1 MFLQFVGNTCLYYL
15 VDVFDVIYVVKLYAS
30 ITRTVISRRLNY
42 AYRTAL
48 ITRTEGRPNNAY
60 RRYDY

>member
-1 MFLQFVGNTCLYYL
+1 MMISEKYEIVSIARALEFRTAL
-15 VDVFDVIYVVKLYAS
+15 
-30 ITRTVISRRLNY
+30 ITRTVISHRLNY

>member
-1 MFLQFVGNTCLYYL
+1 MMISEKYEIVSIARSLEFRTAL
-15 VDVFDVIYVVKLYAS
+15 
-30 ITRTVISRRLNY
+30 ITRTVISHRLNY

>member
-1 MFLQFVGNTCLYYL
+1 MTISEKYEIKGISLEFRTAL
-15 VDVFDVIYVVKLYAS
+15 
-30 ITRTVISRRLNY
+30 ITRTVISHRLDY